1 MTPRSELL
9 TLRNQ
14 FFALLERAAVVGA
27 QLPDPTAIDLI
38 DPDDHSAWDH
48 IDRLL
53 RQFFAIQEEI
63 DAVLRRAQKLQLQ
76 LN

>member
-53 RQFFAIQEEI
+53 REFFRVQVEI
-63 DAVLRRAQKLQLQ
+63 ETVLRRARTLQQ